1 MDLRDILRLVESKL
15 NDRLYSHPEDL
26 KKYDRNYPDPA
37 RTKAIN
43 GLSEWD
49 EADNFI
55 NGLKP
60 SPVGRSDTD
69 PKYFKPDPGL
79 QNQPLNSPKQLG
91 EFDLPETVR
100 EILLKR
106 MEDMENQKKKTR
118 GMI

>member
-43 GLSEWD
+43 GLSEWS
-49 EADNFI
+49 EVDNFM

-60 SPVGRSDTD
+60 DPIGRYDRD
-69 PKYFKPDPGL
+69 PKYFSPDENL
-79 QNQPLNSPKQLG
+79 RNLHLNSPAQLG

-100 EILLKR
+100 EVLRKR
-106 MEDMENQKKKTR
+106 MEDMENIKKKR
-118 GMI
+118 III